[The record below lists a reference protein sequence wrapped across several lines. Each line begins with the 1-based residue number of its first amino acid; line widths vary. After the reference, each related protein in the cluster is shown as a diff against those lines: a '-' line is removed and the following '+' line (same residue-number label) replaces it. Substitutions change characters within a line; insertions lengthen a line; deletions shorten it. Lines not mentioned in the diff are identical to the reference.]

1 MKVKIRRLR
10 RKKDKELSKL
20 ASQLIATSTPIS
32 FRERGEYSSESEDE
46 CGEKVDFLVS
56 SQLWKCLSPGANLY
70 PICNKKWV
78 TGEYGKYLK
87 DGNITLWKHMLSLYA
102 ISHPNIC
109 KLVKIIFSIAGNT
122 GPLERSYSRLAK
134 LCPKDRNK
142 LSTSPMETQYI
153 IGILKDRD
161 YSFPHGKCRPLWQ
174 FFLLQLL
181 LCPSFFKFLF
191 KSKLPVAIC
200 AL

>member
-1 MKVKIRRLR
+1 MNTLQKREMKVKIRRLR

-87 DGNITLWKHMLSLYA
+87 DGNITLWKHMLSLYT
-102 ISHPNIC
+102 ISHPDIC
-109 KLVKIIFSIAGNT
+109 KLVKIIFSITGNT
-122 GPLERSYSRLAK
+122 GPLEK
-134 LCPKDRNK
+134 P
-142 LSTSPMETQYI
+142 
-153 IGILKDRD
+153 
-161 YSFPHGKCRPLWQ
+161 
-174 FFLLQLL
+174 
-181 LCPSFFKFLF
+181 
-191 KSKLPVAIC
+191 
-200 AL
+200 